1 MEDGKIL
8 SLLRNRSE
16 SAIDAMVRCFGQ
28 RLYRT
33 AMNILGIREDAE
45 ESVNDTYLA
54 VWNAI
59 PPKEPDPLSGFVHKT
74 GRNIALNRLRD
85 NTARKRDSRYDI
97 SLQELE
103 GCIAGPDL
111 LETVT
116 ARDLGRQINIFLAA
130 QTAENRAI
138 FLRRYWFGDSVQD
151 IAKAFQL
158 TPNVVSVRLSRLRD
172 KLKAQLKEEGY
183 YE

>member
-8 SLLRNRSE
+8 SLLRRRSE
-16 SAIDAMVRCFGQ
+16 SAIDALTRRFGL

-33 AMNILGIREDAE
+33 AMNILGIHEDAE

-59 PPKEPDPLSGFVHKT
+59 PPQEPDPLSGFVHKT
-74 GRNIALNRLRD
+74 GRNIALTRLRD
-85 NTARKRDSRYDI
+85 NTAQKRNSRYDI

-103 GCIAGPDL
+103 GCICGPDL

-116 ARDLGRQINIFLAA
+116 ARELGRQINAFLAT
-130 QTAENRAI
+130 QTAENRTL

-151 IAKAFQL
+151 IAKSFQL
-158 TPNVVSVRLSRLRD
+158 TQNVVSVRLSRLRA